1 MDGAAPES
9 RQDVSLREKQIQYGT
24 YSLSLHDALPI
35 SKSAGRWHGQLI
47 QVCLSNRVLRASRPR
62 SQAKQ
67 APAILVYKIETCAHL
82 TNSTKG
88 QSELYWVCDKRSH
101 GWRSARIETGRL
113 AEGKTDSVRHVL
125 SFPTRRSSDFKVCR
139 SLAWPAHTGVF
150 IKQSIAGEPPAL
162 PGKAS
167 TSDTCV

>member
-1 MDGAAPES
+1 MTAIAITKATS
-9 RQDVSLREKQIQYGT
+9 CL
-24 YSLSLHDALPI
+24 LL
-35 SKSAGRWHGQLI
+35 

-101 GWRSARIETGRL
+101 GWRSARIETGCL
-113 AEGKTDSVRHVL
+113 AEGKTDSVQL
-125 SFPTRRSSDFKVCR
+125 
-139 SLAWPAHTGVF
+139 
-150 IKQSIAGEPPAL
+150 AL
-162 PGKAS
+162 PIRKPL
-167 TSDTCV
+167 